1 MRKIVFAICFVL
13 SSTALAVT
21 GNGTGSSVQV
31 TGGGTGSSVQVTGG
45 GTGSSVQVTGGGTG
59 SSVQVTGNGTGS
71 SVQVTGNGTGSSVQ
85 VTGNGTGSSTEVT
98 GGGTGSPQAVS
109 IDACM
114 SGSFYDPENPGWGIN
129 VEVLEST
136 IIAYMYWPDGSW
148 FLFQGD
154 DNGMDAYQ
162 PYGDGVDKVG
172 EGFFIPL
179 DDNTVEFGYDI
190 KLNLFKISRTR
201 PIPWCIGCAN
211 EFVLS
216 RLTQPIPCAEEAETE
231 VTGNGTG
238 KPEVT
243 GGGTGSPQVTGG
255 GTGSS
260 VKVTGNGTGSQVQV
274 TGGGTGRE

>member
-85 VTGNGTGSSTEVT
+85 VTGNGTGAPEVT

-114 SGSFYDPENPGWGIN
+114 SGSFYDPEAPGEGIN
-129 VEVLEST
+129 VEVHEDF
-136 IIAYMYWPDGSW
+136 IIVYFYDASGSW
-148 FLFQGD
+148 MFLQGD
-154 DNGMDAYQ
+154 DNGLDMYQ
-162 PYGDGVDKVG
+162 PYGDGQVHKVG
-172 EGFFIPL
+172 DGFFIPL
-179 DDNTVEFGYDI
+179 NDNEVNFGFDQLLDI
-190 KLNLFKISRTR
+190 RDVTFER
-201 PIPWCIGCAN
+201 PIPWCLRSDC
-211 EFVLS
+211 EFDKILT
-216 RLTQPIPCAEEAETE
+216 RLTQPIPCPEDAETE

-238 KPEVT
+238 SSV
-243 GGGTGSPQVTGG
+243 QVTGG